1 MLRAGLLAMTLV
13 IAACA
18 DISPPLADPSS
29 SSTNPTLS
37 TSPSTSIPP
46 TTGCE
51 GGVDDYVDA
60 GPIAIVG
67 QASSDAAQI
76 SSLTVFEVG
85 VCERFEVA
93 LVTEGGAPAT
103 SAPRTTAEIFP
114 DSGLVRLRFTGG
126 VTSTA
131 VTESLIESTLVR
143 QAYVVRGLDGSMFV
157 DLHLSESV
165 GARAVELRS
174 PARVAVELRPG
185 GEPVQLGASLGA
197 NVVVTDPARRTVE
210 YPILVRGYSRT
221 FEANVMAR
229 LSADG
234 SAIDEYFTT
243 AADWTQTWGEFVFEI
258 PTGPGGV
265 LSLFIGEESAED
277 GTIRGVTLDLSAG

>member
-1 MLRAGLLAMTLV
+1 MLRAGLLVLTLV

-18 DISPPLADPSS
+18 EISPPLADPPP

-51 GGVDDYVDA
+51 GGVEDYVDA

-67 QASSDAAQI
+67 QTSSDAAQI
-76 SSLTVFEVG
+76 SSLTVFDVG

-114 DSGLVRLRFTGG
+114 DSGLVRLRFSGG
-126 VTSTA
+126 VASTA

-143 QAYVVRGLDGSMFV
+143 QAYVVRGLDGLMFV
-157 DLHLSESV
+157 DLHLSASV
-165 GARAVELRS
+165 GARAIELRN

-185 GEPVQLGASLGA
+185 GEPVQVGASLGA

-221 FEANVMAR
+221 FEATVMAR

-243 AADWTQTWGEFVFEI
+243 AADWTQTWGEFVLEI
-258 PTGPGGV
+258 PSGPGGD
-265 LSLFIGEESAED
+265 LSLLVGEESAED
-277 GTIRGVTLDLSAG
+277 GTIRGVTLELSAG